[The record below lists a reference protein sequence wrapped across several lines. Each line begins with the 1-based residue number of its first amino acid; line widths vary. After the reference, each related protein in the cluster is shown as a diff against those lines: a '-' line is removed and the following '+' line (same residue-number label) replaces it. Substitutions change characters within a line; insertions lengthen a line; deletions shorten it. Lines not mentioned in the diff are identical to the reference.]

1 MSIKGYIHSIDSFS
15 TLDGPGI
22 RTVVFMQG
30 CHLRCQ
36 YCHNPDTWKLRA
48 PTAQA
53 YSVDEIMSILRR
65 SLPYFRKSGGG
76 ITCSGGEP
84 LLQYKFIQLLFRQC
98 CREGFHTALDTS
110 LYVKSEWVEAV
121 LPWTRLFLADI
132 KHINPAKSREI
143 TGLGNELNLK
153 NLQLINAHHTP
164 IWIRYVIVPGIT
176 DDKASL
182 VEMSRW
188 VARLDQVERIEL
200 LPYHELGK
208 HKWGLLKLK
217 YPLENIT
224 APSAHQLATLKEI
237 VAANCDKPV
246 IIPE

>member
-1 MSIKGYIHSIDSFS
+1 MKGYVHSVDSFS

-36 YCHNPDTWKLRA
+36 YCHNPDTWNLQA
-48 PTAQA
+48 STAQA
-53 YSVDEIMSILRR
+53 YSAEEILAILQR
-65 SLPYFRKSGGG
+65 SRPYFRKSGGG
-76 ITCSGGEP
+76 LTCSGGEP
-84 LLQYKFIQLLFRQC
+84 LLQYKFIELLFRKC
-98 CREGFHTALDTS
+98 CKEGFHTALDTS

-121 LPWTRLFLADI
+121 LPWTNLFLADI
-132 KHINPAKSREI
+132 KHINSAKSQEI

-153 NLQLINAHHTP
+153 NLQIINAYQTP

-176 DDKASL
+176 DDKDTL
-182 VEMSRW
+182 IEMSRF
-188 VARLDQVERIEL
+188 VSKLDLVERIEL

-208 HKWGLLKLK
+208 HKWRLLNLK

-224 APSAHQLATLKEI
+224 VPSARELINLKKI
-237 VAANCDKPV
+237 VEANCNKPV